1 MDPASLCFQTSF
13 SLCLLKCE
21 SQFHQFPVHSCKT
34 EQMNPPWPMEPFIYW
49 HIQSLLKDLL
59 LCHEHW
65 AIHHLSLLAHL
76 LNPQPQCMIY
86 IRPCDNPW
94 SFGWQGIGIW
104 LHIGFHVWA
113 LPQFAWKCGLT
124 EDQCTL
130 RPCCKIFHNFS
141 LIDWLRKHVHI
152 QVDCHPIIQGEVF
165 PLCLLN
171 QSCGRLQVSFDGPW
185 RCSQPCW
192 AASMCCFWCLCF
204 HSSHS
209 MVGDKE
215 SSKQLRC
222 KKFIP
227 LWFLLN
233 TADWLWLA
241 VISSDWW
248 VKLYFIF
255 NSHTAKPHQRP
266 IQYTIC
272 KKGQFQ

>member
-124 EDQCTL
+124 QDQCTL
-130 RPCCKIFHNFS
+130 RPCCEIFHNFS

-152 QVDCHPIIQGEVF
+152 QVDCHPIIQGVVF

-171 QSCGRLQVSFDGPW
+171 QSCGRLQGFFWWTLEVLTTLLSSFNVLLLVFVFPFF
-185 RCSQPCW
+185 SQ
-192 AASMCCFWCLCF
+192 
-204 HSSHS
+204 H
-209 MVGDKE
+209 GG
-215 SSKQLRC
+215 R
-222 KKFIP
+222 
-227 LWFLLN
+227 
-233 TADWLWLA
+233 
-241 VISSDWW
+241 
-248 VKLYFIF
+248 
-255 NSHTAKPHQRP
+255 QREFK
-266 IQYTIC
+266 TIEMQ
-272 KKGQFQ
+272 KIYSIVVLT